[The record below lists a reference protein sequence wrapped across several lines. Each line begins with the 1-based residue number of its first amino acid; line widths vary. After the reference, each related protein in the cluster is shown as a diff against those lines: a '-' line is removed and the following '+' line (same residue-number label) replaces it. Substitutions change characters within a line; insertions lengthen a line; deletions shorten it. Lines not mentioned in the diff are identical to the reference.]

1 METKLFFVIFQLF
14 PLKLKLIIY
23 TLFFLIY
30 FAFCHENKGVWFT
43 VRFLQFS
50 KISPILVGQW
60 GAPFANR
67 PSLEAQMQAIRTAFP
82 SINSISHFAFSW
94 QNEQLAFTRSRQF
107 CNLSR

>member
-50 KISPILVGQW
+50 KQGGLVQRLFFAILKNL
-60 GAPFANR
+60 ANFR
-67 PSLEAQMQAIRTAFP
+67 LNPHEK
-82 SINSISHFAFSW
+82 
-94 QNEQLAFTRSRQF
+94 
-107 CNLSR
+107 